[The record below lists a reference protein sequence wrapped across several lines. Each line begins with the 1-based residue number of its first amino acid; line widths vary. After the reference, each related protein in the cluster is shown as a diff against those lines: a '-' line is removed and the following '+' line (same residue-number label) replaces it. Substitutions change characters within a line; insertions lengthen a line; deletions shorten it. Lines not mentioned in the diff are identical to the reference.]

1 MEKIVYAIPFLV
13 LFVFGIYL
21 LIKYLKE
28 RESYSAGV
36 PVMTGQDRY
45 YEVVGSWED
54 FANRLLEK
62 GQNEILKYKLRE
74 WGWNCVIICIEGA
87 QDYYGRIPP
96 VVLYRL
102 SAEEEFDG
110 RMVIKKELLE
120 EGKNRFGEAVYDSK
134 WDEFLY
140 KKTGAIPI
148 RNPKIV

>member
-13 LFVFGIYL
+13 LFVFGISL

-28 RESYSAGV
+28 RGSYAAGV

-45 YEVVGSWED
+45 YEVLGSWED

-74 WGWNCVIICIEGA
+74 WGWNCVIISIEGA

-102 SAEEEFDG
+102 SEEEEFDG